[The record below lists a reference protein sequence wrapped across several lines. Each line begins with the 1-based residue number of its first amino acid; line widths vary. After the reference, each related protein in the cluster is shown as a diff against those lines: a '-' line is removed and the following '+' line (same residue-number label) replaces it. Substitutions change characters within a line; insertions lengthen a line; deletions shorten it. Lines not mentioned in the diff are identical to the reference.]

1 MAADGGAGAGVKA
14 GAKFKL
20 RIWRADATV
29 ADSGEF
35 KEYDVETYP
44 GMVVLDAIHDIQAKQ
59 QPDLAVRW
67 NCKAGRCGSCSAEVN
82 GKPRLLCM
90 TRMSNFD
97 PAEPITVTPMKTWP
111 LIKDLVTDVSFNYRM
126 AKKIP
131 PLKPRPK
138 DADGYWRMQQ
148 EDIDRIQEF
157 RKCIECFL
165 CQDVCHV
172 LRDHDKKDQAGS
184 ASATFAGPRFMI
196 HLATLDMHPL
206 DTVDRRPM
214 IKDEMGIGY
223 CNITRCCTE
232 VCPEHIVITDNGII
246 PLKERVADDF
256 FDPLR
261 WIARKIFPPKN
272 KKSLPVLQSTAKP
285 AASTLAETPQAKKQ
299 S

>member
-1 MAADGGAGAGVKA
+1 MSDKA
-14 GAKFKL
+14 TL

-29 ADSGEF
+29 EGSGEF
-35 KEYDVETYP
+35 KEYEVETYP
-44 GMVVLDAIHDIQAKQ
+44 GMVVLDAVHDVQAKQ
-59 QPDLAVRW
+59 APDLAVRW

-90 TRMSNFD
+90 TRMSHFE
-97 PAEPITVTPMKTWP
+97 PGEPITVTPMKTWP
-111 LIKDLVTDVSFNYRM
+111 LIKDLVTDVSYNYRV

-131 PLKPRPK
+131 EFKPRPR

-172 LRDHDKKDQAGS
+172 LRDHDKKGKEGGKDEPG
-184 ASATFAGPRFMI
+184 FAGPRFMI

-206 DTVDRRPM
+206 DTIDRRPLA
-214 IKDEMGIGY
+214 KEELGIGY

-246 PLKERVADDF
+246 PMKERVADDF
-256 FDPLR
+256 YDPVR
-261 WIARKIFPPKN
+261 WVLSKVFPPKT
-272 KKSLPVLQSTAKP
+272 KKSLPVVQSDKPSAKTRSESP
-285 AASTLAETPQAKKQ
+285 KAKKKE
-299 S
+299 SADAEE

>member
-1 MAADGGAGAGVKA
+1 MSE
-14 GAKFKL
+14 KFKL
-20 RIWRADATV
+20 RIWRSDASEEG
-29 ADSGEF
+29 SGEF

-44 GMVVLDAIHDIQAKQ
+44 GMVVLDAVHDVQAKQ
-59 QPDLAVRW
+59 APDLAVRW

-90 TRMSNFD
+90 TRMSHF
-97 PAEPITVTPMKTWP
+97 PAGEPITVTPMKTWP
-111 LIKDLVTDVSFNYRM
+111 LIKDLVTDVSLNYKT

-131 PLKPRPK
+131 PFTPRPK

-172 LRDHDKKDQAGS
+172 LRDHEKKDNDKKTG
-184 ASATFAGPRFMI
+184 FAGPRFMI

-206 DTVDRRPM
+206 DTIDRRQM
-214 IKDEMGIGY
+214 MKEELGIGY

-256 FDPLR
+256 YDPVR
-261 WIARKIFPPKN
+261 WVLGKIFPPKT
-272 KKSLPVLQSTAKP
+272 KKSLPVIPSQKAK
-285 AASTLAETPQAKKQ
+285 
-299 S
+299 

>member
-1 MAADGGAGAGVKA
+1 MAAVPSTNGGKYTLKV
-14 GAKFKL
+14 
-20 RIWRADATV
+20 WRADAKV
-29 ADSGEF
+29 PGSGGF
-35 KEYDVETYP
+35 VEYEVETYP

-59 QPDLAVRW
+59 EPDLAVRW
-67 NCKAGRCGSCSAEVN
+67 NCKAGRCGSCSAEIN
-82 GKPRLLCM
+82 GKPKLLCM

-97 PAEPITVTPMKTWP
+97 PAAPIVVTPMKTWP
-111 LIKDLVTDVSFNYRM
+111 LIKDLVTDVSHNYRV

-131 PLKPRPK
+131 PFKPRPR
-138 DADGYWRMQQ
+138 DADGHWRMQQ

-172 LRDHDKKDQAGS
+172 LRDHHK
-184 ASATFAGPRFMI
+184 TEEFAGPRFLI

-214 IKDEMGIGY
+214 IKEEFGVGY

-261 WIARKIFPPKN
+261 WALRKIFPPKH
-272 KKSLPVLQSTAKP
+272 KKHLPVLRNDQLPSAKARDAETNTAKNESTRG
-285 AASTLAETPQAKKQ
+285 AAE
-299 S
+299 